1 MVIKHH
7 ERDVR
12 TVEARRYLEIIRS
25 SAQNKL
31 ANVYNTYGDDV
42 VSKMLILVR
51 QLKDNLPAWEAS
63 NYTAYQWVHALG
75 ITWEVEEGVTHISYG
90 GRQVSFRDNFWSTG
104 TRVVLGEILDV
115 IGIKLPL
122 GGCKVNPFSFCSLID
137 GLQEII
143 TEEGAAKAN
152 EVVSDY
158 LLNLYNEGK
167 YNSIPQSRYYKVE
180 LLFGELTKIDLH
192 ETPSPPENTPS
203 RYGYQEIERFHTR
216 KDKISLTQELIDAHG
231 DKGSLKATVDN
242 ILRGLLDESCRG
254 KLSRSFTI
262 KEKKA
267 WKARYLKVIQ
277 KYGHYPTGNT
287 PAEREL
293 KERIFSDFCQIAD
306 IYELSMLH
314 FCASILGAADLIMD
328 KQVY

>member
-7 ERDVR
+7 DRDR
-12 TVEARRYLEIIRS
+12 NTVEARRYLEIIRS

-31 ANVYNTYGDDV
+31 ANVYNTYGEDV

-63 NYTAYQWVHALG
+63 NYNVYQWVHALG
-75 ITWEVEEGVTHISYG
+75 ITWEVEEGVTHISYD
-90 GRQVSFRDNFWSTG
+90 GRQVIFRDNHWSTG
-104 TRVVLGEILDV
+104 TRVVLGDILDV

-152 EVVSDY
+152 EVVSDH
-158 LLNLYNEGK
+158 LLDLYKEGA
-167 YNSIPQSRYYKVE
+167 YDTIPQSRFYKVE
-180 LLFGELTKIDLH
+180 VLYGELTKIDLRK
-192 ETPSPPENTPS
+192 TPSPPETTSS
-203 RYGYQEIERFHTR
+203 RYGYQEIDRFHTR
-216 KDKISLTQELIDAHG
+216 KDKISLTQELIEAHG
-231 DKGSLKATVDN
+231 DKASLKDTVDN

-254 KLSRSFTI
+254 KLSRLITPL
-262 KEKKA
+262 EKKA
-267 WKARYLKVIQ
+267 WKAKYSRVIQ
-277 KYGHYPTGNT
+277 QHGHYPTGNT

-293 KERIFSDFCQIAD
+293 KERIFSDFCQVAD
-306 IYELSMLH
+306 FHGLTMLQ
-314 FCASILGAADLIMD
+314 FCSTILGAVDKIMD